1 MLLKGVCFLFS
12 LSRPTNN
19 KPSSKVDSVRDTLMK
34 FDKLYTTQRH
44 QVWSSLSD
52 SSESLRELEDKE
64 ELKDKLLFSVVVV
77 G

>member
-1 MLLKGVCFLFS
+1 
-12 LSRPTNN
+12 
-19 KPSSKVDSVRDTLMK
+19 MK

-77 G
+77 GQGSLLLFSLRRNLGDIVLVVKLS